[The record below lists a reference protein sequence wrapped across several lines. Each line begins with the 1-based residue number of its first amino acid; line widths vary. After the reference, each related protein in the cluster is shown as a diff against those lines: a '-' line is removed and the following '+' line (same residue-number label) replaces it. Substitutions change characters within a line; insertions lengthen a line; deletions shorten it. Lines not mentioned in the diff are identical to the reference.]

1 MRRSKSA
8 PWRIHVWRL
17 VGGQRSLSEKS
28 LSGSADAFAIV
39 VETVGFGVEG
49 DGKVAAQVA
58 DEVVERLRRVD
69 PEELD
74 FAL

>member
-1 MRRSKSA
+1 MC
-8 PWRIHVWRL
+8 
-17 VGGQRSLSEKS
+17 GGWWAAREIAERVDEKVAAVVRD
-28 LSGSADAFAIV
+28 LDQADAFAIV